1 MDEDKKIVDCSL
13 NDLKEVIEI
22 IKINTDFEEKEIGIY
37 LGVSIEGLSSIHQE
51 YPKFKLSTICYF
63 LPQLL
68 EQEGFKVEKLIRVT
82 PYNGIKS
89 VKKKLVEIDLDKEI
103 EVVTDANYFL
113 VKDNKKFV
121 VCINFEGYMEF
132 TGVVGIYSTEE
143 NKKIGSEIIKKL
155 NSYIQVHNFLKGK
168 KITPFGKFLKVKSH
182 DWNDIILSSKL
193 KNEITRNI
201 EKYLT
206 NFKLYKENGLPT
218 KRGILITGIPGVG
231 KTLLG
236 KVLVS
241 TIKDVTFIWA
251 TPKYLLSGREGIDM
265 LFDLATETAPT
276 ILFLEDVDFYGT
288 GRNQGNNSYVLGEFL
303 NKVDGLI
310 ENEGVLIIMT
320 TNYPELLDEAIKER
334 PGRFDR
340 IIKMELPKKEER
352 RKMLSRFCKDLK
364 VNDKIDWEKIVEQ
377 TDKFTPALL
386 KELVITAC
394 SFGIDAN
401 SVENNKVILKQKHF
415 DLALDAL
422 KNYTKVDPTKK
433 PLGFSKDKEFRE
445 EDEKEF
451 YSGEEPGPAA
461 ADFTYEND
469 TGEIK

>member
-1 MDEDKKIVDCSL
+1 MDENKKILDCSL
-13 NDLKEVIEI
+13 NDLKEIIEMTKVNI
-22 IKINTDFEEKEIGIY
+22 DLEEKEIGIY
-37 LGVSIEGLSSIHQE
+37 LGVSIESLFSIHQE
-51 YPKFKLSTICYF
+51 YPKFKLSSICYF
-63 LPQLL
+63 LPRLL
-68 EQEGFKVEKLIRVT
+68 EQEGFKVEKLIRLT
-82 PYNGIKS
+82 SYNGIKS
-89 VKKKLVEIDLDKEI
+89 VTKKLVEIDLDNEI
-103 EVVTDANYFL
+103 EVVTAASYFL
-113 VKDNKKFV
+113 VKENKKFV
-121 VCINFEGYMEF
+121 VCINFESYMEF
-132 TGVVGIYSTEE
+132 VGVVSIYSTEE
-143 NKKIGSEIIKKL
+143 NKEVGSEIIKKL

-168 KITPFGKFLKVKSH
+168 KITPFGKFLKVKPH

-193 KNEITRNI
+193 KNEIIRNI

-276 ILFLEDVDFYGT
+276 ILFLEDVDFYGI

-320 TNYPELLDEAIKER
+320 TNHPELLDEAIKER

-364 VNDKIDWEKIVEQ
+364 VNDKINWEKIIEQ

-386 KELVITAC
+386 KELIITAC
-394 SFGIDAN
+394 SFGIDDN
-401 SVENNKVILKQKHF
+401 SLENNKVILKQRHF
-415 DLALDAL
+415 DLALDTL
-422 KNYTKVDPTKK
+422 KNYTKVNPTKK
-433 PLGFSKDKEFRE
+433 SLGFSKDVCE
-445 EDEKEF
+445 EDERVT
-451 YSGEEPGPAA
+451 GEEAPFLEKSA
-461 ADFTYEND
+461 YEEDN
-469 TGEIK
+469 GEIK